1 MRDLL
6 QAAGGQLRLAPMGG
20 VIGFDMTALLAM
32 ARARGVPLAAAAELL
47 PHVEA
52 VVVETLQKRN
62 DAARGDGGAMGA
74 E

>member
-1 MRDLL
+1 VRDLV

-32 ARARGVPLAAAAELL
+32 AGTRGIDPAAAGELL
-47 PHVEA
+47 PHIEA
-52 VVVETLQKRN
+52 VVVETLQKRSEE
-62 DAARGDGGAMGA
+62 ARGDGGAMGA

>member
-1 MRDLL
+1 MRDLV

-32 ARARGVPLAAAAELL
+32 AGARGVPLAAAAELL
-47 PHVEA
+47 PHIEA
-52 VVVETLQKRN
+52 VVVEALQKRS
-62 DAARGDGGAMGA
+62 DEARWDGGAMGA